1 MNQHNLSH
9 NIHSST
15 KNNSDLWVVIAAY
28 NEAQVIEQTI
38 LGVKEFIK
46 NIIVVNDCSPDDTAI
61 IAANAGAY
69 VLTHPINLGQG
80 AALQTGIDYA
90 LLQGAKYIVT
100 FDADGQHAASEI
112 LPMLVA
118 LKAQDAE
125 VCLGSRFMGSTKYI
139 SPSRKLLLKAA
150 LLYTRL
156 TSSGI
161 KITDVHN
168 GFRILS
174 NKFCRKFRFT
184 QNRMAHAS
192 EILSYLAKNKINFI
206 EHPVTIT
213 YTDYSVRKGQKG
225 INSIRIM
232 MEMAMRGISK

>member
-1 MNQHNLSH
+1 MSDGSH
-9 NIHSST
+9 SNTVDSSG
-15 KNNSDLWVVIAAY
+15 LWVVIAAY

-38 LGVKEFIK
+38 LGVKEFVK

-112 LPMLVA
+112 LPMLSA
-118 LKAQDAE
+118 LQAKDAQ
-125 VCLGSRFMGSTKYI
+125 VCLGSRFIGSTKNI
-139 SPSRKLLLKAA
+139 SSSRKLLLKAA

-156 TSSGI
+156 TSNGI
-161 KITDVHN
+161 QITDVHN
-168 GFRILS
+168 GFRILTE
-174 NKFCRKFRFT
+174 KFCRKFRFT

-192 EILSYLAKNKINFI
+192 EILSYIAKHKIDFI
-206 EHPVTIT
+206 EFPVTIA
-213 YTDYSVRKGQKG
+213 YTDYSIRKGQKG

-232 MEMAMRGISK
+232 MEMAFRGISK

>member
-1 MNQHNLSH
+1 MKNHNTCH
-9 NIHSST
+9 ITHSIFGE
-15 KNNSDLWVVIAAY
+15 NNGLWVVIAAY
-28 NEAQVIEQTI
+28 NESQVIEETI
-38 LGVKEFIK
+38 LEVKEFVK

-61 IAANAGAY
+61 VAANAGAY

-100 FDADGQHAASEI
+100 FDADGQHAACEI
-112 LPMLVA
+112 LPMFEA
-118 LKAQDAE
+118 LKARDAE
-125 VCLGSRFMGSTKYI
+125 VCLGSRFIGSTKNI
-139 SPSRKLLLKAA
+139 PPSKKLLLKAA

-156 TSSGI
+156 TSNGI

-174 NKFCRKFRFT
+174 NKFCQKFQFT

-192 EILSYLAKNKINFI
+192 EILSYIAKHNI
-206 EHPVTIT
+206 EYIEFPVTIA
-213 YTDYSVRKGQKG
+213 YTDYSIRKGQKG

-232 MEMAMRGISK
+232 MEIAIRGISK

>member
-1 MNQHNLSH
+1 MNQPNTSH
-9 NIHSST
+9 SNDVVVKDH
-15 KNNSDLWVVIAAY
+15 DGLWIVIAAY

-38 LGVKEFIK
+38 LGVKEFVK
-46 NIIVVNDCSPDDTAI
+46 QIIVVNDCSPDNTAI

-80 AALQTGIDYA
+80 AALQTGIDFA

-112 LPMLVA
+112 LPMLAA
-118 LKAQDAE
+118 LQARGAQ
-125 VCLGSRFMGSTKYI
+125 VCLGSRFMGDTKNM
-139 SPSRKLLLKAA
+139 SSSRKMLLKAA

-156 TSSGI
+156 TSNGI
-161 KITDVHN
+161 QITDVHN
-168 GFRILS
+168 GFRVLS
-174 NKFCRKFRFT
+174 STFCRKFRFT

-192 EILSYLAKNKINFI
+192 EILSYLAKHKIDFI

-232 MEMAMRGISK
+232 MEMALRGISK

>member
-1 MNQHNLSH
+1 MNRHNTSH
-9 NIHSST
+9 DIDST
-15 KNNSDLWVVIAAY
+15 VGNTDGLWVVIAAY

-38 LGVKEFIK
+38 LEVKEFVK
-46 NIIVVNDCSPDDTAI
+46 NIIVVNDCSPDDTAM

-90 LLQGAKYIVT
+90 LLQGAQYIVT

-112 LPMLVA
+112 LPMLAA
-118 LKAQDAE
+118 LQAKDAQ
-125 VCLGSRFMGSTKYI
+125 VCLGSRFIGSTKNI
-139 SPSRKLLLKAA
+139 SLSRKLLLKAA

-156 TSSGI
+156 TSNGI
-161 KITDVHN
+161 QITDVHN
-168 GFRILS
+168 GFRILT
-174 NKFCRKFRFT
+174 NTFCQKFRFT

-192 EILSYLAKNKINFI
+192 EILSYIAKNKINFI
-206 EHPVTIT
+206 EFPVTIA
-213 YTDYSVRKGQKG
+213 YTDYSIRKGQKG

-232 MEMAMRGISK
+232 MEMAFRGISK